1 MVHLIRNRLTN
12 PSSASCES
20 LEGTVTETTVK
31 GPEPD
36 DLDPD
41 ECGSDVD
48 IDEED
53 METFDKGDG
62 VFWAKT
68 THRYVAK
75 YKRET
80 LRFPVGKKLKGPSRT
95 EWKQQ
100 QRTRALNF
108 ARNGTILPLEKLE
121 SETAEG
127 GG

>member
-53 METFDKGDG
+53 METFNKGDG

-80 LRFPVGKKLKGPSRT
+80 LRFPVGKKLKGHQSRRLAAHIQHVLFSSVV
-95 EWKQQ
+95 E
-100 QRTRALNF
+100 RLLR
-108 ARNGTILPLEKLE
+108 
-121 SETAEG
+121 
-127 GG
+127 